1 MKYYVFETEKVNE
14 QQAFLVTPKDTYEE
28 ACGLF
33 HQILASAYFN
43 DNLSYALVMIIDEQ
57 GNTVNRESINRPD
70 ENPEPDET
78 TEE

>member
-1 MKYYVFETEKVNE
+1 MKYYVFETEEVNG

-33 HQILASAYFN
+33 HQILASSYAN
-43 DNLSYALVMIIDEQ
+43 ENVTYALVMIITRQ
-57 GNTVNRESINRPD
+57 GSIMKSETVNKQE
-70 ENPEPDET
+70 ET